1 MTFSHVCYETCFFIS
16 GSHGC
21 GCQIRSDC
29 SDISLQVYRWF
40 FYFRF
45 YQQFFAIFLAPRS
58 LACSSMLIRGTLGQ
72 TLGLSSHF
80 PSQALR
86 WACNDVLRKWQV
98 SSEGRC
104 RDTKGRI
111 TLGCLYPSGYYFV
124 KISGKQ
130 WLVHTLVKRAFHGPP
145 PNTEANEVHHKD
157 GDKANNKL
165 TNLEYVTRSQN
176 MTYFFA
182 SSVTSKTQRPSR
194 MQPIMWRP
202 VGSTDFVTSPSIQ
215 LGAQQLGISRRLL
228 SKYCRLNL
236 TLGGYEYAMAA
247 VEQQSLHGEV
257 WKQLIDPKS
266 SKALEGMLVSSLGR
280 VRFRSGHISAGYRD
294 QVGYSRLSLAVA
306 GRLRRVYVHQLVVRA
321 FLGPPPT
328 SEHTQVNHKDGN
340 KANNAVCNLEYATP
354 RENRAHF
361 LKSAEDMGRKKSPTK
376 PVWSRPLGEKEW
388 QFHNSIKSAAAT
400 LGLDQGSISKCARG
414 LLKHTS
420 QHEFQLVD
428 PQEPR
433 LLPGET
439 WQEIDIQVMMRER
452 EMRKIRLKR
461 LWISSWPW
469 CSRLWVRHCCWVI
482 GSTLEPDQDRMTF
495 WKDGGIKKISMTKR
509 RESVGFVQVLSK
521 RFDCNPRLV

>member
-1 MTFSHVCYETCFFIS
+1 MCAMKLVSSYHEAMDVDAK
-16 GSHGC
+16 
-21 GCQIRSDC
+21 IRFGSDC
-29 SDISLQVYRWF
+29 SEIFTSGRWF
-40 FYFRF
+40 IYFRF
-45 YQQFFAIFLAPRS
+45 CQHFFAIFLAHRS

-72 TLGLSSHF
+72 TFGLSSHF

-86 WACNDVLRKWQV
+86 WICNDLPRKWQV

-104 RDTKGRI
+104 RDTRGRI
-111 TLGCLYPSGYYFV
+111 TLGCLYPTGYYFV

-182 SSVTSKTQRPSR
+182 NSVTSKKQPSG

-215 LGAQQLGISRRLL
+215 LGAKQLGISPKVL
-228 SKYCRLNL
+228 SKYCRLSL
-236 TLGGYEYAMAA
+236 TIDGYEYAMAA
-247 VEQQSLHGEV
+247 LEQQSLHGEV
-257 WKQLIDPKS
+257 WKQLIEPKS
-266 SKALEGMLVSSLGR
+266 SKAVEGMFVSSFGR
-280 VRFRSGHISAGYRD
+280 VRFQSGHISAGFRE
-294 QVGYSRLSLAVA
+294 QQGYANVSVA
-306 GRLRRVYVHQLVVRA
+306 SAGQRRCVHVHQLVVRA

-328 SEHTQVNHKDGN
+328 SEHTHVNHKDGE

-354 RENRAHF
+354 RENRVHF
-361 LKSAEDMGRKKSPTK
+361 LKSAEDMGRKKSSTK

-388 QFHNSIKSAAAT
+388 QFHNSIKSAAAI
-400 LGLDQGSISKCARG
+400 LGLDEGSISKCVRG

-428 PQEPR
+428 RPEPR

-439 WQEIDIQVMMRER
+439 WQAIDIQAMMRER

-461 LWISSWPW
+461 LWLTFWPRSSRNWIQ
-469 CSRLWVRHCCWVI
+469 CGVVI
-482 GSTLEPDQDRMTF
+482 GSFLESDQNRMSR
-495 WKDGGIKKISMTKR
+495 KDGKDQHDKTDGKCRVYR
-509 RESVGFVQVLSK
+509 RLS
-521 RFDCNPRLV
+521 